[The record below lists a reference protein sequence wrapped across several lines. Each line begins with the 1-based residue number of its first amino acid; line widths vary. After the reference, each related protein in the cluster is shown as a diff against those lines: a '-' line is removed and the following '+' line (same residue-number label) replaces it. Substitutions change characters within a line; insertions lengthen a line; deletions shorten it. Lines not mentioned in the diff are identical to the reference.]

1 MDGEALRS
9 KIRERFPDAVVREH
23 DFRGD
28 QTLVLSASVLHDA
41 LKFVR
46 DEPGLE
52 MDLLC
57 TVCGA
62 DYPEREQ
69 RFEVVYHLMSVKHK
83 HRLRLRFPV
92 SEESSMVDSVTDLFP
107 TANWFEREVFDM
119 IGIRFKGHPNLR
131 RILTH
136 EAFEGHPLRKDYP
149 VNRRTV
155 LRPPVADI
163 LTPKPFNG

>member
-9 KIRERFPDAVVREH
+9 KIRERFPDAVVSEH

-52 MDLLC
+52 LDLLC
-57 TVCGA
+57 TVCGV
-62 DYPEREQ
+62 DYPERAL
-69 RFEVVYHLMSVKHK
+69 RFEVVYHLMSVKHR

-136 EAFEGHPLRKDYP
+136 EGFEGHPLRKDYP

-155 LRPPVADI
+155 IRPPVADI